1 MMDSKASQLI
11 SSVNSET
18 VENRF
23 FVAEAHNMR
32 FVSLRALS
40 VSVSDRDVMI
50 ASSSEGRVDKAIF
63 LQWKMSF
70 SIRKGGVRPSYRT
83 SIPIC

>member
-11 SSVNSET
+11 SSANSEA

-23 FVAEAHNMR
+23 FVAEAHNMW

-50 ASSSEGRVDKAIF
+50 ASSSEGRVNKAIF
-63 LQWKMSF
+63 LQWK
-70 SIRKGGVRPSYRT
+70 I
-83 SIPIC
+83 